1 MRKKRFELLDSEFDI
16 LGASLENVEKQI
28 AILKGDSNDE
38 KEMRH
43 LARLLYAG
51 KIIEK
56 VGLLYSFNEQTLC
69 QFLAANKTKLQ
80 KPPE

>member
-1 MRKKRFELLDSEFDI
+1 MRKERLERLESESDI

-28 AILKGDSNDE
+28 AILKGGAEDE
-38 KEMRH
+38 KEIWH
-43 LARLLYAG
+43 LSRLLYAG

-69 QFLAANKTKLQ
+69 QFLAANKIKLQ